1 MCPHREGSPPSLTVG
16 SREVGARCQTGE
28 ILRVSKPKVKFREII
43 QEKEEQVGALG
54 PESSVSN
61 LEGWEVRELGGRF
74 RREGIYVYLWLM
86 HVEV

>member
-1 MCPHREGSPPSLTVG
+1 MGNGVCPHREGSPPSLTVG

-61 LEGWEVRELGGRF
+61 LEGWDGEGVGREVQKGTCG
-74 RREGIYVYLWLM
+74 
-86 HVEV
+86 